1 MWVWDHSNGVGEVLA
16 VHSLDDLFGV
26 LHRGLRVKRGSL
38 FELDDVQNNDLIFLG
53 SPSENLTLMD
63 IPSTKEFLFRRLEA
77 GPRKGDLAIVNVRP
91 EPRESKEYLAS
102 PSFAPM
108 TKDYA
113 VVALLPGLSS
123 SRPIMLLSAT
133 TTLCTHVAIHY

>member
-38 FELDDVQNNDLIFLG
+38 FTLDDVQNNDLIFLG
-53 SPSENLTLMD
+53 SPSENLALMD

-77 GPRKGDLAIVNVRP
+77 GPRKGDLPIVNVRP
-91 EPRESKEYLAS
+91 EHGESRQH
-102 PSFAPM
+102 
-108 TKDYA
+108 
-113 VVALLPGLSS
+113 LSTRS
-123 SRPIMLLSAT
+123 TARVSE
-133 TTLCTHVAIHY
+133 H